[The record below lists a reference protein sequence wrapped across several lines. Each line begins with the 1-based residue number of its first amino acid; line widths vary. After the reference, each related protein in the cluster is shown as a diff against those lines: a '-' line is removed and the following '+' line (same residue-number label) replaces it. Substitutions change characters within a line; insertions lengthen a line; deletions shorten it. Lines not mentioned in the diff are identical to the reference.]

1 MGRTAAAIEARERA
15 HLLIRLAAIALGG
28 TLVLLAGVGATSLA
42 ALILVLYLAA
52 AVTVRYYPPLQRAP
66 FVVPVLDLAAV
77 TGLVLALPLELGPW
91 ILYAFAIGVAALRSG
106 PIGAVAATAL
116 AVVGYDGALV
126 ARGEQARATDLWPVQ
141 ALIAIGLV
149 TAEIVWA
156 LGRQDVDTLW
166 SRIHARAL
174 SGLTRQ
180 REPDELLRALVPEL
194 ARLQSVRGAWVW
206 TLASDQR
213 VRTTVTA
220 GAAPPAEM
228 IVSADAMRAL
238 RAPTP
243 LERIVPDMSG
253 LSIPISVDPAL
264 VIGVALEPI
273 KDEDRP
279 ATIGAIHDLVGDA
292 ASLLGAAF
300 ERTRREGEIQAL
312 EATVRAIAE
321 IDGERTQA
329 GVLASTVVEAGR
341 VGGGRAAIVRPTE
354 GTAIVGDLPGGALAE
369 LARDRRL
376 PAVVGAHE
384 TALAA
389 QTLGTDTTVALVAIS
404 EGRVLAAV
412 GPPDLLTARL
422 PLLERIA
429 QAARD
434 RLAVVSER
442 DAMQL
447 AANELGRDV
456 ETLGGALRAKED
468 ALATAVHE
476 LRNPLTAVHGYATL
490 MSRNLQAVQGQL
502 TQLERLMA
510 DLLSSE
516 QRIQGGD
523 APVDAVGAAREAIA
537 RARVRGAKIDLD
549 SPALPVRVAIGE
561 ARFAQL
567 LDNLIANAMKYSRP
581 ATPIL
586 VTIAI
591 EETGAGAPGREAT
604 GRVSVAD
611 QGIGIPPEDLAR
623 VFERFYRVGGSAD
636 AVAGQGLGLSICK
649 EIVTAHGGRIWAES
663 EGQGRGSTFSFTLPL
678 AVGAPTT

>member
-1 MGRTAAAIEARERA
+1 
-15 HLLIRLAAIALGG
+15 
-28 TLVLLAGVGATSLA
+28 
-42 ALILVLYLAA
+42 
-52 AVTVRYYPPLQRAP
+52 
-66 FVVPVLDLAAV
+66 VPVLDLAAV

-106 PIGAVAATAL
+106 PVGAVAATAL
-116 AVVGYDGALV
+116 AVVGYDAGLV

-149 TAEIVWA
+149 ITEIVWA

-180 REPDELLRALVPEL
+180 REPDELLRTLVPEL

-238 RAPTP
+238 RAPAP

-253 LSIPISVDPAL
+253 LSIPISVDPPL
-264 VIGVALEPI
+264 VIGIALEPI

-341 VGGGRAAIVRPTE
+341 VGGGRAAIVRPTD
-354 GTAIVGDLPGGALAE
+354 GTAIVGDLPGGGLAE

-384 TALAA
+384 APLAA

-412 GPPDLLTARL
+412 GPADLLTARL

-523 APVDAVGAAREAIA
+523 APVDAVAAAREAIA
-537 RARVRGAKIDLD
+537 RARIRGAKIDLD
-549 SPALPVRVAIGE
+549 SPSLPVRVAIGE

-591 EETGAGAPGREAT
+591 EESQGK
-604 GRVSVAD
+604 VSVAD

-623 VFERFYRVGGSAD
+623 VFDRFYRVGGSAD

-663 EGQGRGSTFSFTLPL
+663 AGPGRGSTFSFTLPL
-678 AVGAPTT
+678 AVAAPTT

>member
-1 MGRTAAAIEARERA
+1 VGRTAATVEARERA

-42 ALILVLYLAA
+42 ALILVVYLAA

-77 TGLVLALPLELGPW
+77 TGLAFALPLELGPW
-91 ILYAFAIGVAALRSG
+91 MLYTFAIGVAALRSG
-106 PIGAVAATAL
+106 PVGAVAATAL

-156 LGRQDVDTLW
+156 LGRQDLDTLW

-180 REPDELLRALVPEL
+180 REPEELLRTLIPEL
-194 ARLQSVRGAWVW
+194 VRLQSVRGAWVW
-206 TLASDQR
+206 SLASDQR

-238 RAPTP
+238 RAPSP
-243 LERIVPDMSG
+243 LERIVPDMAG
-253 LSIPISVDPAL
+253 LSIPISVDPSLA
-264 VIGVALEPI
+264 IGVALEPI
-273 KDEDRP
+273 KEEDRA
-279 ATIGAIHDLVGDA
+279 ATVGAIHDLVGDA

-300 ERTRREGEIQAL
+300 ERTRREAEIQAL
-312 EATVRAIAE
+312 EATVRAVAE

-341 VGGGRAAIVRPTE
+341 IAEGHAAIVRPSEDTV
-354 GTAIVGDLPGGALAE
+354 IVGDLPGGALAE

-376 PAVVGAHE
+376 PAVVGTHGAS
-384 TALAA
+384 LAA
-389 QTLGTDTTVALVAIS
+389 QTLGADTTVALVGIS

-412 GPPDLLTARL
+412 GPAEILTARL
-422 PLLERIA
+422 PLLERVA
-429 QAARD
+429 EAARD
-434 RLAVVSER
+434 RLAIVSER

-447 AANELGRDV
+447 AASELGRDV

-490 MSRNLQAVQGQL
+490 MSRNLQSVQGQL

-510 DLLSSE
+510 DLLSTE
-516 QRIQGGD
+516 QRTEGGET
-523 APVDAVGAAREAIA
+523 PVDAVDAAREAIA
-537 RARVRGAKIDLD
+537 RARIRGAKIDLD
-549 SPALPVRVAIGE
+549 APTVHVRVAIGE

-567 LDNLIANAMKYSRP
+567 LDNLISNAMKYSRP
-581 ATPIL
+581 STPIL
-586 VTIAI
+586 VTITVA
-591 EETGAGAPGREAT
+591 GAGAGAAGRAAT
-604 GRVSVAD
+604 AQVSVAD
-611 QGIGIPPEDLAR
+611 QGIGIPPEQLSK
-623 VFERFYRVGGSAD
+623 VFDRFYRVGGTAD
-636 AVAGQGLGLSICK
+636 PVAGQGLGLSICK

-663 EGQGRGSTFSFTLPL
+663 EGPGRGSTFSFTLPL
-678 AVGAPTT
+678 AVGAPAA

>member
-1 MGRTAAAIEARERA
+1 MGRTAATVEARERA

-42 ALILVLYLAA
+42 ALILVVYLAA

-77 TGLVLALPLELGPW
+77 TGLAFALPLELGPW
-91 ILYAFAIGVAALRSG
+91 ILYTFAIGVAALRSG
-106 PIGAVAATAL
+106 PVGAVAATAL

-156 LGRQDVDTLW
+156 LGRQDLDTLW

-180 REPDELLRALVPEL
+180 REPEELLRALIPEL
-194 ARLQSVRGAWVW
+194 VRLQSVRGAWVW
-206 TLASDQR
+206 SLASDQR

-238 RAPTP
+238 RAPSP
-243 LERIVPDMSG
+243 LERIVPDMAG
-253 LSIPISVDPAL
+253 LSIPISVDPPLA
-264 VIGVALEPI
+264 IGVALEPI
-273 KDEDRP
+273 KDEDRA
-279 ATIGAIHDLVGDA
+279 ATVGAIHDLVGDA

-300 ERTRREGEIQAL
+300 ERTRREAEIQAL
-312 EATVRAIAE
+312 EATVRAVAE

-341 VGGGRAAIVRPTE
+341 IAEGQAAIVRPSEDTV
-354 GTAIVGDLPGGALAE
+354 IVGDLPGGALAE

-376 PAVVGAHE
+376 PAVVGTHE
-384 TALAA
+384 ASLAT
-389 QTLGTDTTVALVAIS
+389 QTLGADTTVALVGIS

-412 GPPDLLTARL
+412 GPAEILTARL
-422 PLLERIA
+422 PLLERVA
-429 QAARD
+429 EAARD
-434 RLAVVSER
+434 RLAIVSER

-447 AANELGRDV
+447 AASELGRDV

-510 DLLSSE
+510 DLLSAE
-516 QRIQGGD
+516 QRTESGET
-523 APVDAVGAAREAIA
+523 PVDAVGAAREAIA
-537 RARVRGAKIDLD
+537 RARIRGAKIDLEA
-549 SPALPVRVAIGE
+549 PTAPVRVAIGE

-567 LDNLIANAMKYSRP
+567 LDNLISNAMKYSRP
-581 ATPIL
+581 STPIL
-586 VTIAI
+586 VTITVA
-591 EETGAGAPGREAT
+591 GAGASGREAT
-604 GRVSVAD
+604 GQISVAD
-611 QGIGIPPEDLAR
+611 QGIGIPPEQLSK
-623 VFERFYRVGGSAD
+623 VFDRFYRVGGTGD
-636 AVAGQGLGLSICK
+636 PVAGQGLGLSICK

-663 EGQGRGSTFSFTLPL
+663 EGPGRGSTFSFTLPL
-678 AVGAPTT
+678 AVGAPTA

>member
-1 MGRTAAAIEARERA
+1 MGRTAATTDARERA

-52 AVTVRYYPPLQRAP
+52 AVSVRYSPLLQRVP
-66 FVVPVLDLAAV
+66 FGVPVLDVAAV
-77 TGLVLALPLELGPW
+77 TGLVFALPLELGPW

-106 PIGAVAATAL
+106 PVGAVAATAL
-116 AVVGYDGALV
+116 AVVGYDAALV

-149 TAEIVWA
+149 IAEIVWA
-156 LGRQDVDTLW
+156 LGRQDLETLW

-180 REPDELLRALVPEL
+180 REPEELLRALVPEL

-206 TLASDQR
+206 ALAPDQR

-220 GAAPPAEM
+220 GAAPAAEV
-228 IVSADAMRAL
+228 IVSADALRAL
-238 RAPTP
+238 RAPSP
-243 LERIVPDMSG
+243 LERIVPNMTG
-253 LSIPISVDPAL
+253 LSIPISVDPPL
-264 VIGVALEPI
+264 VIGVALESI
-273 KDEDRP
+273 KDEDRA
-279 ATIGAIHDLVGDA
+279 ATTGAIHDLVGDA

-300 ERTRREGEIQAL
+300 ERTRREAEIQAL
-312 EATVRAIAE
+312 EATVRGIAE

-329 GVLASTVVEAGR
+329 GVLASTVLEAGR
-341 VGGGRAAIVRPTE
+341 IAAGQAAIVRPAE
-354 GTAIVGDLPGGALAE
+354 GTVIVGDLPGGALAE

-376 PAVVGAHE
+376 PAVVGTNEAP
-384 TALAA
+384 LAA
-389 QTLGTDTTVALVAIS
+389 QTMGADTTVALVTIS
-404 EGRVLAAV
+404 DGRVLAAV
-412 GPPDLLTARL
+412 GPAEVLTARL
-422 PLLERIA
+422 PLLERLA
-429 QAARD
+429 RAARD
-434 RLAVVSER
+434 RLDIVSER

-510 DLLSSE
+510 DLLSAE
-516 QRIQGGD
+516 HRTEGGE
-523 APVDAVGAAREAIA
+523 APAEAVSGAREAIA
-537 RARVRGAKIDLD
+537 RARVRGARIDLD
-549 SPALPVRVAIGE
+549 APAGPVRVAIGE
-561 ARFAQL
+561 ARFAQV
-567 LDNLIANAMKYSRP
+567 LDNLISNAMKYSRP
-581 ATPIL
+581 AAPIV
-586 VTIAI
+586 VTIAV
-591 EETGAGAPGREAT
+591 EGGYGMV
-604 GRVSVAD
+604 GVAD
-611 QGIGIPPEDLAR
+611 QGIGIPPDDLAR
-623 VFERFYRVGGSAD
+623 VFDRFYRVGGTAD

-649 EIVTAHGGRIWAES
+649 EIVTAHGGKIWVES
-663 EGQGRGSTFSFTLPL
+663 AGSGHGSTFSFTLPL
-678 AVGAPTT
+678 AVAAPTT

>member
-1 MGRTAAAIEARERA
+1 MGRTAATTDARERA

-52 AVTVRYYPPLQRAP
+52 AVSVRYSPLLQRVP
-66 FVVPVLDLAAV
+66 FGVPVLDVAAV
-77 TGLVLALPLELGPW
+77 TGLVFALPLELGPW

-106 PIGAVAATAL
+106 PVGAVAATAL
-116 AVVGYDGALV
+116 AVVGYDAALV

-149 TAEIVWA
+149 IAEIVWA
-156 LGRQDVDTLW
+156 LGRQDLETLW

-180 REPDELLRALVPEL
+180 REPEELLRALVPEL

-206 TLASDQR
+206 ALAPDQR

-220 GAAPPAEM
+220 GAAPAAEF
-228 IVSADAMRAL
+228 IVSADALRAL
-238 RAPTP
+238 RAPSP
-243 LERIVPDMSG
+243 LERIVPDMTG
-253 LSIPISVDPAL
+253 LSIPISVDPPL
-264 VIGVALEPI
+264 VIGVALESI
-273 KDEDRP
+273 KDEDRA
-279 ATIGAIHDLVGDA
+279 ATTGAIHDLVGDA

-300 ERTRREGEIQAL
+300 ERTRREAEIQAL

-329 GVLASTVVEAGR
+329 GVLASTVLEAGR
-341 VGGGRAAIVRPTE
+341 LATGRAAIVRPAE
-354 GTAIVGDLPGGALAE
+354 GTVIVGDLPGGALAE

-376 PAVVGAHE
+376 PAVVGTNEAP
-384 TALAA
+384 LAA
-389 QTLGTDTTVALVAIS
+389 QTMGADTTVALVTIS
-404 EGRVLAAV
+404 DGRVLAAV
-412 GPPDLLTARL
+412 GPAEVLTARL
-422 PLLERIA
+422 PLLERLA
-429 QAARD
+429 RAARD
-434 RLAVVSER
+434 RLDIVSER

-510 DLLSSE
+510 DLLSAE
-516 QRIQGGD
+516 HRTEGGE
-523 APVDAVGAAREAIA
+523 APAEAVSGAREAIA
-537 RARVRGAKIDLD
+537 RARVRGARIDLD
-549 SPALPVRVAIGE
+549 APAGPVRVAIGE
-561 ARFAQL
+561 ARFAQI
-567 LDNLIANAMKYSRP
+567 LDNLISNAMKYSRP
-581 ATPIL
+581 AAPIV
-586 VTIAI
+586 VTIAV
-591 EETGAGAPGREAT
+591 EGGHGMV
-604 GRVSVAD
+604 GVAD
-611 QGIGIPPEDLAR
+611 QGIGIPPDDLAR
-623 VFERFYRVGGSAD
+623 VFDRFYRVGGTAD

-649 EIVTAHGGRIWAES
+649 EIVVAHGGKIWVES
-663 EGQGRGSTFSFTLPL
+663 AGSGHGSTFSFTLPL
-678 AVGAPTT
+678 AVAAPTT

>member
-1 MGRTAAAIEARERA
+1 VGRTAATIEARERA

-42 ALILVLYLAA
+42 ALFLVLYLAA
-52 AVTVRYYPPLQRAP
+52 AVCVRYFPPLQRVA
-66 FVVPVLDLAAV
+66 FIVPLLDLAAV
-77 TGLVLALPLELGPW
+77 TALVFALPLELGPW

-106 PIGAVAATAL
+106 PVGAVAATAL
-116 AVVGYDGALV
+116 AVVGYDAALV
-126 ARGEQARATDLWPVQ
+126 ARGEHARATDLWPVQ

-149 TAEIVWA
+149 IAEIVWA
-156 LGRQDVDTLW
+156 LGRQDIDTLW

-194 ARLQSVRGAWVW
+194 ARLQGVRGAWVW
-206 TLASDQR
+206 AIASDHR
-213 VRTTVTA
+213 LHTTVTA

-228 IVSADAMRAL
+228 IVSADVLRAL
-238 RAPTP
+238 RGPSP
-243 LERIVPDMSG
+243 LERIADDMTG
-253 LSIPISVDPAL
+253 LAIPISVDPPL
-264 VIGVALEPI
+264 VIGIALEPI
-273 KDEDRP
+273 KDQDRA
-279 ATIGAIHDLVGDA
+279 ATTGAIHDLVGDA

-300 ERTRREGEIQAL
+300 ERTRREAEIQSL
-312 EATVRAIAE
+312 EATFRATAE

-329 GVLASTVVEAGR
+329 GVLAATVVEAGR
-341 VGGGRAAIVRPTE
+341 IVSGRAAVVRLSD
-354 GTAIVGDLPGGALAE
+354 GTVVVGDLPGGALAD

-376 PAVVGAHE
+376 PAVVGANE
-384 TALAA
+384 APLAA
-389 QTLGTDTTVALVAIS
+389 QTLGADMTVALVGIS
-404 EGRVLAAV
+404 DGRVLAAV
-412 GPPDLLTARL
+412 GQTDVLTARL

-429 QAARD
+429 RATRD
-434 RLAVVSER
+434 RLAIVSER

-456 ETLGGALRAKED
+456 ETLGGALRARED

-510 DLLSSE
+510 DLLSAEHQTLSGE
-516 QRIQGGD
+516 
-523 APVDAVGAAREAIA
+523 APVDAVSAAREAIA

-549 SPALPVRVAIGE
+549 APTEPVRVAIGE

-567 LDNLIANAMKYSRP
+567 LDNLISNAMKYSP
-581 ATPIL
+581 PGESIL
-586 VTIAI
+586 VTISAT
-591 EETGAGAPGREAT
+591 ETMGK
-604 GRVSVAD
+604 VSVTD
-611 QGIGIPPEDLAR
+611 HGLGIPAEHLAR
-623 VFERFYRVGGSAD
+623 VFDRFYRVGGTAD

-649 EIVTAHGGRIWAES
+649 EIVAAHGGKIWADS
-663 EGQGRGSTFSFTLPL
+663 EGPGKGSTFSFTLPL
-678 AVGAPTT
+678 AVGATTA

>member
-1 MGRTAAAIEARERA
+1 MGRTAAVTEARERA
-15 HLLIRLAAIALGG
+15 HLFIRLAAIALGG

-66 FVVPVLDLAAV
+66 FVVPLLDLAAV
-77 TGLVLALPLELGPW
+77 TALVVALPLELGPW

-106 PIGAVAATAL
+106 PVGAVAATAL
-116 AVVGYDGALV
+116 SVVGYDGALV
-126 ARGEQARATDLWPVQ
+126 ARGAQAQATDLWPVQ

-149 TAEIVWA
+149 VAEIVWA
-156 LGRQDVDTLW
+156 LGRQDLDTLW

-180 REPDELLRALVPEL
+180 REPEELLRALIPEL
-194 ARLQSVRGAWVW
+194 VRLQSVRGAWVW

-213 VRTTVTA
+213 ARTTITA

-238 RAPTP
+238 RAPSP
-243 LERIVPDMSG
+243 LERIVPNMTG
-253 LSIPISVDPAL
+253 LSIPISVDPPLA
-264 VIGVALEPI
+264 IGVALEPI
-273 KDEDRP
+273 KDEDRA
-279 ATIGAIHDLVGDA
+279 ATVGAIHDLVGDA

-300 ERTRREGEIQAL
+300 ERVRREAEIQAL

-341 VGGGRAAIVRPTE
+341 IAEGRAAIVRPSEDTV
-354 GTAIVGDLPGGALAE
+354 IVGDLPGGALAQ

-376 PAVVGAHE
+376 PAVVGTHE
-384 TALAA
+384 AAVAA
-389 QTLGTDTTVALVAIS
+389 QTLGTDTTVALVGIS

-412 GPPDLLTARL
+412 GPAEVLTARL
-422 PLLERIA
+422 PLLERVA
-429 QAARD
+429 EAARD
-434 RLAVVSER
+434 RLAIVSER

-510 DLLSSE
+510 DLLSTE
-516 QRIQGGD
+516 QRTEGGET
-523 APVDAVGAAREAIA
+523 PVDAVEAAREAIA
-537 RARVRGAKIDLD
+537 RARIRGAKIDLE
-549 SPALPVRVAIGE
+549 SPTVPVRVAIGE

-567 LDNLIANAMKYSRP
+567 LDNLISNAMKYSRP
-581 ATPIL
+581 STAIL
-586 VTIAI
+586 VTITV
-591 EETGAGAPGREAT
+591 EGSQ

-611 QGIGIPPEDLAR
+611 QGIGIPPEQLSK
-623 VFERFYRVGGSAD
+623 VFDRFYRVGGTAD
-636 AVAGQGLGLSICK
+636 PVAGQGLGLSICK

-663 EGQGRGSTFSFTLPL
+663 EGPGRGSTFSFTLPL
-678 AVGAPTT
+678 AVGAPAT

>member
-1 MGRTAAAIEARERA
+1 MGRTAATTDARERA

-52 AVTVRYYPPLQRAP
+52 AVSVRYSPLLQRVP
-66 FVVPVLDLAAV
+66 FGVPVLDVAAV
-77 TGLVLALPLELGPW
+77 TGLVFALPLELGPW

-106 PIGAVAATAL
+106 PVGAVAATAL
-116 AVVGYDGALV
+116 AVVGYDAALV

-149 TAEIVWA
+149 IAEIVWA
-156 LGRQDVDTLW
+156 LGRQDLETLW

-180 REPDELLRALVPEL
+180 REPEELLRALVPEL

-206 TLASDQR
+206 ALAPDQR

-220 GAAPPAEM
+220 GAAPAAEV
-228 IVSADAMRAL
+228 IVSADALRAL
-238 RAPTP
+238 RAPSP
-243 LERIVPDMSG
+243 LERIVPNMTG
-253 LSIPISVDPAL
+253 LSIPISVDPPL
-264 VIGVALEPI
+264 VIGVALESI
-273 KDEDRP
+273 KDEDRA
-279 ATIGAIHDLVGDA
+279 ATTGAIHDLVGDA

-300 ERTRREGEIQAL
+300 ERTRREAEIQAL
-312 EATVRAIAE
+312 EATVRGIAE

-329 GVLASTVVEAGR
+329 GVLASTVLEAGR
-341 VGGGRAAIVRPTE
+341 IAAGQAAIVRPAE
-354 GTAIVGDLPGGALAE
+354 GTVIVGDLPGGALAE

-376 PAVVGAHE
+376 PAVVGTNEAP
-384 TALAA
+384 LAA
-389 QTLGTDTTVALVAIS
+389 QTMGADTTVALVTIS
-404 EGRVLAAV
+404 DGRVLAAV
-412 GPPDLLTARL
+412 GPAEVLTARL
-422 PLLERIA
+422 PLLERLA
-429 QAARD
+429 RAARD
-434 RLAVVSER
+434 RLDIVSER

-510 DLLSSE
+510 DLLSAE
-516 QRIQGGD
+516 HRTEGGE
-523 APVDAVGAAREAIA
+523 APAEAVSGAREAIA
-537 RARVRGAKIDLD
+537 RARVRGARIDLD
-549 SPALPVRVAIGE
+549 APAGPVRVAIGE
-561 ARFAQL
+561 ARFAQI
-567 LDNLIANAMKYSRP
+567 LDNLISNAMKYSRP
-581 ATPIL
+581 AAPIV
-586 VTIAI
+586 VTIAV
-591 EETGAGAPGREAT
+591 EGGHGMV
-604 GRVSVAD
+604 GVAD
-611 QGIGIPPEDLAR
+611 QGIGIPPDDLAR
-623 VFERFYRVGGSAD
+623 VFDRFYRVGGTAD

-649 EIVTAHGGRIWAES
+649 EIVTAHGGKIWVES
-663 EGQGRGSTFSFTLPL
+663 AGSGHGSTFSFTLPL
-678 AVGAPTT
+678 AVAAPTT